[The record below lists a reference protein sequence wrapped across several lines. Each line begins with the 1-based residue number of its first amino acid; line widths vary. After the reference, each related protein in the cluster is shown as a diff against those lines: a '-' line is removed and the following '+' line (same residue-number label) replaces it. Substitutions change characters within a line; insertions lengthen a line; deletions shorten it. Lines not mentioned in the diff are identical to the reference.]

1 MKKAI
6 HMTAKTAKKVMRSH
20 KGVSAV
26 NLRNCSMGRA
36 YVLIFVRKYFF
47 YLERGV
53 TILPMVLQKY
63 EFWIFRCDDFENC
76 HTLIADISPKMCNF
90 APMITLQMM
99 QFTAVVLM
107 LLLTAKLLLLRRR
120 RVQSETAR
128 QARRLMATGT
138 AVLALHFAIQ
148 LKTGLRLQG
157 ITQSVMVNLAML
169 IPASYLFA
177 RAVLLLQ
184 RRGQLSLT
192 DRWAGPLT
200 WIIVLLM
207 MGVARVIDGQPLIS
221 DSPEMR
227 MAELVG
233 AVLYMLMQ
241 GYYTWRHT
249 QSLMAMRRTL
259 NDYYDRDTDGMLRW
273 MQYSI
278 VGLMLLA
285 LMVPVAIFG
294 TGAWMLAVAF
304 AIYFF
309 IFYLVDCFCFY
320 LTSPAP
326 ERIEAAEKNAE
337 EVEREAPLL
346 SPQGGRIIVLS
357 PEMMQEVAE
366 AVEAWKTR
374 GGYRQSGLLQPLA
387 AADIGV
393 TRYRLT
399 CWLHQRGLKY
409 TEWIAALRIEEA
421 KRVIKEHPDWSND
434 AIAQYCGFTD
444 RTVLQ
449 RTFKKLVGMTP
460 AQFAEGGS

>member
-1 MKKAI
+1 
-6 HMTAKTAKKVMRSH
+6 
-20 KGVSAV
+20 
-26 NLRNCSMGRA
+26 
-36 YVLIFVRKYFF
+36 
-47 YLERGV
+47 
-53 TILPMVLQKY
+53 
-63 EFWIFRCDDFENC
+63 
-76 HTLIADISPKMCNF
+76 
-90 APMITLQMM
+90 MITLQMM

-107 LLLTAKLLLLRRR
+107 LLLTAKLLLLRGRR
-120 RVQSETAR
+120 NESKTAR
-128 QARRLMATGT
+128 QARWLMAVGT
-138 AVLALHFAIQ
+138 AVLALHFALQ
-148 LKTGLRLQG
+148 LHYGLRLMG
-157 ITQSVMVNLAML
+157 ITQSVMLNLAML
-169 IPASYLFA
+169 IPASYIFA
-177 RAVLLLQ
+177 RAVLLLL
-184 RRGQLSLT
+184 RRGQLSLA

-200 WIIVLLM
+200 WMVVIAMVVVAAQNDGRPLL
-207 MGVARVIDGQPLIS
+207 S
-221 DSPEMR
+221 DSPELR
-227 MAELVG
+227 RAEVTG

-337 EVEREAPLL
+337 EVEREEAPLQ
-346 SPQGGRIIVLS
+346 SPQGGMIAVLS
-357 PEMMQEVAE
+357 PEAMHEVAE
-366 AVEAWKTR
+366 AVEAWKAR

-399 CWLHQRGLKY
+399 CWLHQCGLKY